1 MAKSRYFYCLFLMNS
16 LINIINFVPRELIDR
31 RFDGALFSILIATVL
46 GTLFVYIFTVLIAKF
61 PGKGFPE
68 IFTPLLP
75 KLLVKPLLVFFAG
88 LWCVA
93 GGVTLLSF
101 VDITLRYVSP
111 NSSPYTVVIGF
122 LILVCICCRFDSL
135 SLLYG
140 LEIIL
145 FVTLPLIVYG
155 IVKAL
160 TNPDFNWDSVLQ
172 ITTYIWHKPDLMSLS
187 AATFSFS
194 GYINLAIFNRVFH
207 GLKLKHVWILGV
219 EGLLV
224 LLVTF

>member
-1 MAKSRYFYCLFLMNS
+1 M
-16 LINIINFVPRELIDR
+16 
-31 RFDGALFSILIATVL
+31 
-46 GTLFVYIFTVLIAKF
+46 
-61 PGKGFPE
+61 
-68 IFTPLLP
+68 
-75 KLLVKPLLVFFAG
+75 
-88 LWCVA
+88 
-93 GGVTLLSF
+93 LSF